1 MMRMF
6 LRDARVRRGAF
17 AVSLLAL
24 AMFASTGSA
33 GPVIPNGKLL
43 ITTFWLEGEAVGG
56 DVQGVCPPGAPMP
69 LPWGIRTSQK
79 TYSYMDCAAPP

>member
-1 MMRMF
+1 MMRKI
-6 LRDARVRRGAF
+6 ARVRRVAF

-24 AMFASTGSA
+24 TMFASTGSA